1 MSYHAWKNNVRWCDQ
16 IFTKSVNHERSVKV
30 IWCKCHVDCLQKYL
44 QLPKPAG
51 ANDQKSPPP
60 SPRLGFGSY
69 SWEIYQIMQT
79 SHYVWT
85 AFLGGGK
92 GGEITVKWM
101 FPCISIFGC
110 PLHRCYFKMTPY
122 LNKHWGAVVVVW

>member
-1 MSYHAWKNNVRWCDQ
+1 
-16 IFTKSVNHERSVKV
+16 
-30 IWCKCHVDCLQKYL
+30 VDCLQKYL

-51 ANDQKSPPP
+51 ANDQTPPT
-60 SPRLGFGSY
+60 
-69 SWEIYQIMQT
+69 W
-79 SHYVWT
+79 VWLLFLRNLSNYANFSLHMN

-122 LNKHWGAVVVVW
+122 LNKH